1 MRQPFFHLFLGLTLA
16 VAAGC
21 SGVPLLTP
29 VVDTPRGTFQ
39 PGQVMVAW
47 EAGADREGIQGR
59 LGVSSLGARGDRY
72 DLLAV
77 PQGEELAM
85 CRRLRV
91 ERGVAVAEPNYVVR
105 THHVSG
111 SMRPA
116 NRSVQ
121 YVPNDG
127 VFASGAPIP
136 LTYGAAWGL
145 KAIKADQAWD
155 TTQGDASVKVAVID
169 TGVDMAH
176 PDLQANL
183 DTRGALNVLEAGRPV
198 DDDFGHGTHVAGIIA
213 AVGDNKLGLLG
224 VAPKTKV
231 MPIRV
236 LGVDGSGSVLDL
248 VAAIDH
254 AVAQGAKVINMSL
267 GSPDR
272 SQIEAEAIQ
281 RAQAAG
287 VVVVAAAGNEATT
300 GNYLEYPASYPG
312 VLSVAAVGPD
322 MKRAP
327 FSNFNSSV
335 SIAAPG
341 VDIFSTLPT
350 RFGKTT
356 PFGYLSGTSMAA
368 PMVAGAAALVFAV
381 HPNWTADQVMTKLKR
396 TAKDMAVNDE
406 TPGFSTYFGE
416 GLVDAAEAVR

>member
-1 MRQPFFHLFLGLTLA
+1 
-16 VAAGC
+16 
-21 SGVPLLTP
+21 
-29 VVDTPRGTFQ
+29 
-39 PGQVMVAW
+39 VMVAW
-47 EAGADREGIQGR
+47 DAGADREGIKGR
-59 LGVSSLGARGDRY
+59 LGVQSLGARGDRY

-77 PQGEELAM
+77 PAGDELAM
-85 CRRLRV
+85 CRRLRT
-91 ERGVAVAEPNYVVR
+91 EPGVAVAEPNYVIR
-105 THHVSG
+105 THHVPG
-111 SMRPA
+111 SMRLA
-116 NRSVQ
+116 GRSVQ
-121 YVPNDG
+121 YVPNDAG
-127 VFASGAPIP
+127 FAAVAPNP

-155 TTQGDASVKVAVID
+155 TTMGDSRIKVAVID

-213 AVGDNKLGLLG
+213 SVGDNQLGVLG

-272 SQIEAEAIQ
+272 SQIEAEAIE

-312 VLSVAAVGPD
+312 VLSVGAVGPD

-335 SIAAPG
+335 AIAAPG

-350 RFGKTT
+350 RFGKTS

-368 PMVAGAAALVFAV
+368 PMVAGAAALVFAM
-381 HPNWTADQVMTKLKR
+381 HPNWTADQVITKLKR
-396 TAKDMAVNDE
+396 SAKDLAVNDE
-406 TPGFSTYFGE
+406 TPGFS
-416 GLVDAAEAVR
+416 